1 MVVAG
6 QHITAETQKRSR
18 ITVQPLRKRWKHGPN
33 QARTQ
38 KSQLNHYRPLIT
50 EFSKSNRYYGL
61 FQLTIERACLLLKFV
76 EDSATLELFPHKSPR
91 IRDIILLLKSQVRFR
106 QSSLEN
112 WRAEQ
117 TIRPQRLQTH
127 GMIITNL
134 VAQQDVALSLQVA
147 TDSKEIAA
155 ASRRDGAVMKIIA
168 MLGALFL
175 PGTSIAVR
183 SILSPKVS

>member
-1 MVVAG
+1 M
-6 QHITAETQKRSR
+6 
-18 ITVQPLRKRWKHGPN
+18 
-33 QARTQ
+33 
-38 KSQLNHYRPLIT
+38 
-50 EFSKSNRYYGL
+50 
-61 FQLTIERACLLLKFV
+61 
-76 EDSATLELFPHKSPR
+76 
-91 IRDIILLLKSQVRFR
+91 
-106 QSSLEN
+106 
-112 WRAEQ
+112 
-117 TIRPQRLQTH
+117 PQRLQTH